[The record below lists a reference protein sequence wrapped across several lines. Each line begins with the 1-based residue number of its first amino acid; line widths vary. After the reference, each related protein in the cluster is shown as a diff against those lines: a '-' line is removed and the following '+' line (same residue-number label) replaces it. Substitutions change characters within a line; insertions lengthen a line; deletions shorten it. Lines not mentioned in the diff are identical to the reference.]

1 MKLLPQEDGPWEVI
15 RLGRHHLPARRTP
28 SGHVADGFE
37 GWEDPGICQGE
48 CDRRNAAELAK
59 LMPAAKRLEEDLV
72 AARRAIAA
80 RREALSGQAD
90 LFGF

>member
-1 MKLLPQEDGPWEVI
+1 MKPQQQEDGPWEVI
-15 RLGRHHLPARRTP
+15 RLGRHHMPARRTP

-37 GWEDPGICQGE
+37 GWTDPAICQAE

-59 LMPAAKRLEEDLV
+59 LMPAATRLEEDLD
-72 AARRAIAA
+72 AARRAIGA